1 MEKVLQEY
9 FMGLL
14 DEMKK
19 SNYESDNAGLLK
31 DEEVYVNQ
39 TNFLKFIFFRLFY
52 EDDDELIKLYNKE
65 FQIGLTGEYFQKVY
79 LVCFDRIFKRRFDM
93 SPIGGIEN
101 KKVFMKGKVSLFK
114 GRLVITET
122 KLNVV
127 K

>member
-19 SNYESDNAGLLK
+19 SNYEADNAGLLK

>member
-19 SNYESDNAGLLK
+19 SNYEADNAGLLK

-122 KLNVV
+122 KLTIV

>member
-19 SNYESDNAGLLK
+19 SNYEADNAGLLK

-101 KKVFMKGKVSLFK
+101 KKVFMKGKVSLLK

-122 KLNVV
+122 KLRIV
-127 K
+127 

>member
-1 MEKVLQEY
+1 MEKLLQEY

-19 SNYESDNAGLLK
+19 SNYEADNAGLLK

>member
-19 SNYESDNAGLLK
+19 SNYEADNAGLLK

-79 LVCFDRIFKRRFDM
+79 LVCFDRIFKKRFDM

-122 KLNVV
+122 KLRIV
-127 K
+127 

>member
-19 SNYESDNAGLLK
+19 SNYEADNAGLLK

-122 KLNVV
+122 KLTII

>member
-19 SNYESDNAGLLK
+19 SNYEADNAGLLK

-122 KLNVV
+122 KLSIV

>member
-1 MEKVLQEY
+1 MEKLLQEY
-9 FMGLL
+9 FNDILN
-14 DEMKK
+14 EMKK
-19 SNYESDNAGLLK
+19 SQNESDNSGFSK
-31 DEEVYVNQ
+31 DGEVYVNQ
-39 TNFLKFIFFRLFY
+39 NNLLRFLIFRLY
-52 EDDDELIKLYNKE
+52 YDDDDELIRLYNKE
-65 FQIGLTGEYFQKVY
+65 FQIGLTGEYFQQLY
-79 LVCFDRIFKRRFDM
+79 LVCFDSIFKRRFDI

>member
-19 SNYESDNAGLLK
+19 SNYEADNAGLLK

-65 FQIGLTGEYFQKVY
+65 FQIGLAGEYFQKVY

-122 KLNVV
+122 KLSIV

>member
-19 SNYESDNAGLLK
+19 SNYEADNAGLLK

-122 KLNVV
+122 KLRIV
-127 K
+127 

>member
-19 SNYESDNAGLLK
+19 SNYEADNAGLLK

-39 TNFLKFIFFRLFY
+39 NNLLRFLLFRLYY
-52 EDDDELIKLYNKE
+52 EDDDELIRIYNKE
-65 FQIGLTGEYFQKVY
+65 FQIGLTGEYFQQLY

>member
-19 SNYESDNAGLLK
+19 SNYEADNAGLLK

-65 FQIGLTGEYFQKVY
+65 FQIGITGEYFQKVY

-122 KLNVV
+122 KLRIV
-127 K
+127 

>member
-1 MEKVLQEY
+1 MEKLLQEY

-19 SNYESDNAGLLK
+19 SNYEADNAGLLK

-39 TNFLKFIFFRLFY
+39 NNLLRFLFFRLY
-52 EDDDELIKLYNKE
+52 YDDDDELIRLYNKE
-65 FQIGLTGEYFQKVY
+65 FQIGLTGEYFQQLY
-79 LVCFDRIFKRRFDM
+79 LLCFDRIFKRRFDM

>member
-19 SNYESDNAGLLK
+19 SNYEADNAGLLK

-114 GRLVITET
+114 GRLVMTET
-122 KLNVV
+122 KLTII

>member
-19 SNYESDNAGLLK
+19 SNYEADNAGLLK

-65 FQIGLTGEYFQKVY
+65 FQIGLTGE
-79 LVCFDRIFKRRFDM
+79 
-93 SPIGGIEN
+93 
-101 KKVFMKGKVSLFK
+101 
-114 GRLVITET
+114 
-122 KLNVV
+122 
-127 K
+127 

>member
-19 SNYESDNAGLLK
+19 SNYEADNAGLLK

-39 TNFLKFIFFRLFY
+39 NNLLRFLLFRLYY
-52 EDDDELIKLYNKE
+52 EDDDELIRIYNKE
-65 FQIGLTGEYFQKVY
+65 FQIGLTGEYFQQLY
-79 LVCFDRIFKRRFDM
+79 LVCFDRIFKKRFDM

-122 KLNVV
+122 KLTII

>member
-19 SNYESDNAGLLK
+19 SNYEADNAGLLK

-65 FQIGLTGEYFQKVY
+65 FQIGITGEYFQKVY

-122 KLNVV
+122 KLSIV